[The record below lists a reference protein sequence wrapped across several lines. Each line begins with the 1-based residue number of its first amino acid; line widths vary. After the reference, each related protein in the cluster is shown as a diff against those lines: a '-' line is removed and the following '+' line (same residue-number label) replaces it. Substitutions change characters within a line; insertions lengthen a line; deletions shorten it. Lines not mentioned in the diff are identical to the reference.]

1 MMEEKRLIGMGEVTR
16 EGTLSLHRFIA
27 YAIDF
32 AQTDME
38 RLDVGPLALE
48 KEGLS
53 LVVHGW
59 AIELSKIPVY
69 GKWIREITDYTV
81 RRNLIDRYH
90 LVDCDGT
97 CVLKAR
103 SRQII
108 FDKKRRAMATV
119 PEKLVDAA
127 GTRETMPHDL
137 GLESVLVERDDTFL
151 SKEYPIYAH
160 HIDVNGHINNRVLP
174 MIGLSTLEGAFVRKL
189 KITYHRESA
198 APFVTVYY
206 KDFGTERR
214 FAFYDTQDRHLA
226 SMTTDVEMP
235 LSL

>member
-27 YAIDF
+27 HAIDF
-32 AQTDME
+32 AQTDMD
-38 RLDVGPLALE
+38 RLGVGPLVLE
-48 KEGLS
+48 REGLS

-59 AIELSKIPVY
+59 AIEIAEMPVY
-69 GKWIREITDYTV
+69 GKRIREVTDYTV

-90 LVDCDGT
+90 LVDCDGA

-108 FDKKRRAMATV
+108 FDKKRRAMASV
-119 PEKLVDAA
+119 PEKLVAAA
-127 GTRETMPHDL
+127 GTRASMPHDME
-137 GLESVLVERDDTFL
+137 LESVLVERDDTFDC
-151 SKEYPIYAH
+151 KYYTIYPH
-160 HIDVNGHINNRVLP
+160 HIDVSGHINNRVLP

-198 APFVTVYY
+198 APSVSVYY
-206 KDFGTERR
+206 KDDGAERR
-214 FAFYDTQDRHLA
+214 FAFYDTEGRHLA
-226 SMTTDVEMP
+226 SMTTIV
-235 LSL
+235 

>member
-1 MMEEKRLIGMGEVTR
+1 MIEETRLVGMGEVTR

-27 YAIDF
+27 HAIDF
-32 AQTDME
+32 AQTDMAK
-38 RLDVGPLALE
+38 LGVGPLVLE
-48 KEGLS
+48 REGLS

-59 AIELSKIPVY
+59 AIEISEVPVY
-69 GKWIREITDYTV
+69 GEWIREVTDYTV

-108 FDKKRRAMATV
+108 FDKKRRAMAPV
-119 PEKLVDAA
+119 PEKLLAAA
-127 GTRETMPHDL
+127 GTRESMPHDL
-137 GLESVLVERDDTFL
+137 GLESVLVERDYTFECQ
-151 SKEYPIYAH
+151 KYTIYPH

-174 MIGLSTLEGAFVRKL
+174 VIGLSTMDGAFVRKL

-198 APFVTVYY
+198 APSVTVYY

-214 FAFYDTQDRHLA
+214 FAFYDTEGAHLA
-226 SMTTDVEMP
+226 SMTTVV
-235 LSL
+235 